1 MFSFALVSFLN
12 MHLIHF
18 TIFENVLL
26 LIKEGNKAATLTI
39 GFGQRNV
46 KNTSLIDN
54 AGAAPVCLI
63 SETVSIDLDF
73 IYMVFTRLEVLC

>member
-1 MFSFALVSFLN
+1 M
-12 MHLIHF
+12 
-18 TIFENVLL
+18 
-26 LIKEGNKAATLTI
+26 I

-63 SETVSIDLDF
+63 SETVSIDLGF
-73 IYMVFTRLEVLC
+73 IDMVFTRLEVLC